1 MILLIF
7 YSLVTFLIL
16 LLIEIFMK
24 LQYAVAALALSSA
37 FAMPVA
43 YADTAPIQSVPL
55 SIDSATGDLTSYFGG
70 THSGT
75 SAFNDVFNFT
85 PTLSSGLATT
95 LVSSFTLFGGGVTFN
110 SASLN
115 GVSLMATTPLSPASG
130 FTIYNLVLGAQQFTG
145 PLQLLVS
152 GNSFGSISSYNGS
165 ISVTAG
171 TPIPSPVPE
180 PETYAMML
188 AGLGLLGFA
197 ARRKAKSNQA

>member
-1 MILLIF
+1 
-7 YSLVTFLIL
+7 
-16 LLIEIFMK
+16 MK

-43 YADTAPIQSVPL
+43 YADTAPIQSIPL
-55 SIDSATGDLTSYFGG
+55 SIDSVTGDLTSQFGAI
-70 THSGT
+70 HSGT

-85 PTLSSGLATT
+85 PTLSSGSATT
-95 LVSSFTLFGGGVTFN
+95 LVSSFTLFGGGITFN

-115 GVSLMATTPLSPASG
+115 GYSLMATTPLSPAPG

-152 GNSFGSISSYNGS
+152 GNSFGSISSYSGT
-165 ISVTAG
+165 ISVAAG
-171 TPIPSPVPE
+171 APIPSPVPE

-197 ARRKAKSNQA
+197 ARRKAKSNQG